1 MLPLVDMCNHSFNP
15 NCEVWHALVPLETA
29 GCLQR
34 PRAEAKATCGCGC
47 GSCCRLGKLHFALC
61 PLKLLLATHVPE
73 FAQVLGLQS
82 AAPSC
87 LGYVQPAM
95 AVSLTTCQATCSQL
109 SSAAL
114 RHRGWRQP
122 LCQGMPLRSH
132 RMTRPALAQVKPRG
146 DYVALVAKRDIMA
159 GEQLEI
165 SYGALSN
172 DFLLLDYGFTVAGN
186 PHDRVSLRFGF
197 ELLQVSGSARL
208 SASGNS
214 LSPEALM
221 FSAAI
226 VLMSPHAPAG
236 H

>member
-34 PRAEAKATCGCGC
+34 PRAEGKATCGGCGC
-47 GSCCRLGKLHFALC
+47 CCCCRLGKLHCALC
-61 PLKLLLATHVPE
+61 PLTLLLATHVSE
-73 FAQVLGLQS
+73 CAQVLGLQS

-87 LGYVQPAM
+87 LGYVKPAM
-95 AVSLTTCQATCSQL
+95 AVPLTTCQAT
-109 SSAAL
+109 SAAL
-114 RHRGWRQP
+114 RHREWRQP
-122 LCQGMPLRSH
+122 FCQGMPLRSH
-132 RMTRPALAQVKPRG
+132 RMTRPALAQVEPRG

-226 VLMSPHAPAG
+226 VLMSLHATAG